1 MNGGMQRNKSD
12 GRRGMTAAAG
22 VAALAVGALMLVAVV
37 AYYAYSANARASLDD
52 LNFAVEQPARVADRV
67 APVVPPAPVT
77 ALAAHGES
85 SQAVGAVSN
94 GASDGGA
101 QARSASVYRAQD
113 VAGQMPPKT
122 FQAGANDSDVGDN
135 GGNIGAS
142 DAGRVSEPDVGV
154 ATLFSPQQG
163 ATAGDALPPLPPAS
177 FAALYPA
184 TRIHPKFWAQPL
196 WASPEPYLYAAAD
209 GDGAGLPA
217 GFRAAS
223 ARGDALAR
231 GEGALTTR
239 IAIPLIGVDSAISE
253 LAILDVGNSRE
264 YETPKNLVGHIPQS
278 PNPGELGNAWY
289 FGHLESPIK
298 GEGSVFKRLPEI
310 PDLLRDGDDVFV
322 ELDAEDG
329 RTYLYKVSRTEVMHQ
344 DELRL
349 YDADSAQLTLVAC
362 VPRLVYDHRI
372 VVTAELVGVADE
384 AGGAN

>member
-1 MNGGMQRNKSD
+1 MNGGMQRNGAAA
-12 GRRGMTAAAG
+12 GRRRWTAAAG
-22 VAALAVGALMLVAVV
+22 VAALAVGALMLAAVA

-52 LNFAVEQPARVADRV
+52 LNFAVEQPVRVADRI
-67 APVVPPAPVT
+67 APVVPPV
-77 ALAAHGES
+77 AAAAARGES

-94 GASDGGA
+94 GAPDGGA
-101 QARSASVYRAQD
+101 QARSASVHRAQD
-113 VAGQMPPKT
+113 VAGHMPPKT
-122 FQAGANDSDVGDN
+122 FQASVGDASAGV
-135 GGNIGAS
+135 GGDIGAS
-142 DAGRVSEPDVGV
+142 DTAGVHKPNGG
-154 ATLFSPQQG
+154 AALPSPQQG
-163 ATAGDALPPLPPAS
+163 GTSGGALTPLPPAS

-209 GDGAGLPA
+209 PGTGLPP

-253 LAILDVGNSRE
+253 LAILNVGDSRA

-289 FGHLESPIK
+289 FGHLESPIR

-349 YDADSAQLTLVAC
+349 YDADTAQLTLVAC

-372 VVTAELVGVADE
+372 VVTAELVGVADGG
-384 AGGAN
+384 GGAN

>member
-1 MNGGMQRNKSD
+1 MNGGMRRDKSD
-12 GRRGMTAAAG
+12 GRRGLTAAAG
-22 VAALAVGALMLVAVV
+22 VAALVLGALMLVAVA

-52 LNFAVEQPARVADRV
+52 LNFAVEQPVRVADRV
-67 APVVPPAPVT
+67 VPA
-77 ALAAHGES
+77 AAAHLTQ
-85 SQAVGAVSN
+85 SQAVAVVSN

-101 QARSASVYRAQD
+101 QARSASVHRAQD
-113 VAGQMPPKT
+113 VAGHMPPKT
-122 FQAGANDSDVGDN
+122 FRAGAGDADAGVGGDV
-135 GGNIGAS
+135 GAS
-142 DAGRVSEPDVGV
+142 DAGRVHKPNGGAALS
-154 ATLFSPQQG
+154 SPQQG
-163 ATAGDALPPLPPAS
+163 ATSDGALPPLPPAS

-209 GDGAGLPA
+209 PGTGLPP

-372 VVTAELVGVADE
+372 VVTAELVGVADG
-384 AGGAN
+384 AGAN

>member
-1 MNGGMQRNKSD
+1 MNGGMRRYKSD
-12 GRRGMTAAAG
+12 GRRGLTAAAG
-22 VAALAVGALMLVAVV
+22 VVALALGALMLAAVA

-67 APVVPPAPVT
+67 APVVPPVPVQ
-77 ALAAHGES
+77 AAAHLTQ
-85 SQAVGAVSN
+85 SQAVAVVSA

-101 QARSASVYRAQD
+101 QARSASVHRAQD
-113 VAGQMPPKT
+113 VAGHMPPKT
-122 FQAGANDSDVGDN
+122 FQASALDADGGDSV
-135 GGNIGAS
+135 GNIGAS
-142 DAGRVSEPDVGV
+142 DAGRVSEPNGGV
-154 ATLFSPQQG
+154 ALPSPQQG
-163 ATAGDALPPLPPAS
+163 GTSDGALLPLPPAS

-196 WASPEPYLYAAAD
+196 WASPEPYLYAASD
-209 GDGAGLPA
+209 DGAGLPP
-217 GFRAAS
+217 GFRAAL

-253 LAILDVGNSRE
+253 LAILDVGDSRE

-372 VVTAELVGVADE
+372 VVTAELVGVADG
-384 AGGAN
+384 AGAN